1 MSVTSGFYIPS
12 TVAQG
17 FVRNMK
23 KDDGTYKYDIDAEGK
38 VYSGEA
44 ALQAQKAIQ
53 SLNSTY
59 SNTINDAYSQ
69 YLNSKRSVMNSDM
82 GEGFKQAY
90 LQRQEQALMDAQ
102 VQAAMTAA
110 EARQNILG
118 QVAEANA
125 ATNKTYEQ
133 EVSNM
138 NTLAANLDKYYDYV
152 KGLRKV
158 DETGAYSDEGESY
171 LTAYEQTL
179 TVEQVYDKLFNAQP
193 TGYKTADDAAGQNFL
208 DWARDR
214 VSNEQDQAWF
224 DWLTMNGGYNQ
235 FKTSALSTYGDN
247 FAKREVENT
256 YHSAANNKPTLDLH
270 WTDYGTLDA
279 GESAKDK
286 IMSQTETVKQYVS
299 DLGLAEEDLKELGYD
314 NVEDLL
320 KAVADYGDRRNN
332 GYTFE
337 EVFASGKGFNEGFK
351 RFMYTLDKTL
361 FSRTI
366 GQGYTQTAVEDLFNA
381 TMDKIYQ
388 LAEKK
393 RL

>member
-17 FVRNMK
+17 FVRNLK
-23 KDDGTYKYDIDAEGK
+23 KDDGTYKYNIDAEGN
-38 VYSGEA
+38 VYSDEA
-44 ALQAQKAIQ
+44 ALEAQRAIQ
-53 SLNSTY
+53 SLNSSY
-59 SNTINDAYSQ
+59 SDTINNAYSQ
-69 YLNSKRSVMNSDM
+69 YLNSKRSIMNSDM

-90 LQRQEQALMDAQ
+90 LQRQEQALRDSQ
-102 VQAAMTAA
+102 IQASMNAA
-110 EARQNILG
+110 EARQTILG
-118 QVAEANA
+118 QVADANA
-125 ATNKTYEQ
+125 ATNKAYEQ
-133 EVSNM
+133 EVSYM

-171 LTAYEQTL
+171 LSEYEQSL
-179 TVEQVYDKLFNAQP
+179 SVEQVYDKLFNAQP
-193 TGYKTADDAAGQNFL
+193 LGYKTADDVAGQSFL

-214 VSNEQDQAWF
+214 ISNEQDQAWF
-224 DWLTMNGGYNQ
+224 DWLTINGGYNQ
-235 FKTSALSTYGDN
+235 FKSGALSTFGDN
-247 FAKREVENT
+247 FAKRDVENT
-256 YHSAANNKPTLDLH
+256 YQNATNSKPTLDLH
-270 WTDYGTLDA
+270 WTDYGTIDA

-299 DLGLAEEDLKELGYD
+299 DLGLAEDDLKELGYD

-320 KAVADYGDRRNN
+320 EAIATYGDRRNN
-332 GYTFE
+332 GYTFK

-351 RFMYTLDKTL
+351 RFMYTMDKQL
-361 FSRTI
+361 FSRTV

-393 RL
+393 RQ